1 MRKTVSIYIDPDSY
15 DELKGLCHS
24 IGVSVSSKMNELIG
38 KAVAE
43 LKGEEYRDTVL
54 KLNYEALKKSYRDAI
69 KELDSLEKDLKHKKV
84 YEDLKVLAIQVGVDT
99 KDFTNV
105 QEISGPFLEQWPG
118 RPEHAHLFID
128 LMECVQRKHKIEHQL
143 EGIRKKVPKI

>member
-1 MRKTVSIYIDPDSY
+1 MSIYIDPDSY
-15 DELKGLCHS
+15 DELKGLCHG

-54 KLNYEALKKSYRDAI
+54 KLDYEALKKSYREI
-69 KELDSLEKDLKHKKV
+69 VKELDSLEKSLKDQEV
-84 YEDLKVLAIQVGVDT
+84 YEDLKVLAVQVGVDT

-105 QEISGPFLEQWPG
+105 QEISGPFLEQWTG
-118 RPEHAHLFID
+118 RPEHAHFFID
-128 LMECVQRKHKIEHQL
+128 LMECVQRKHQIEHQL
-143 EGIRKKVPKI
+143 EGIRKKALKL